1 MKGKRLYKKSVNS
14 HKKICQNIQNKEKEK
29 RLLLYRYMPYEAF
42 EKTIEDW
49 SLKLTIPYET
59 NDPFEFMPLYQN
71 LKNINNKQIIAAK
84 DNPPGMLCFSTSMT
98 SASMWGHYADRHKGV
113 CLIFDFPCVPKK
125 VPITSST
132 DTIQSYVI
140 GKYENLETNP
150 DPKLLIFPV
159 IYSPQR
165 PPCIQRHEYD
175 ASGGHDFGQLMRL
188 LTTKDQSWKIEQ
200 EHRIFIPI
208 KDKNNSIK
216 NRMIFSSFHMKYL
229 RGVILGPQ
237 CPYSINYISL
247 LIQQKFKKLNKI
259 NNIEIY
265 NSLYHPTEY
274 KIIAIYWMQ
283 ILQKMQPNLI
293 LSSQLYT

>member
-1 MKGKRLYKKSVNS
+1 MKRKKRYKKSVTS
-14 HKKICQNIQNKEKEK
+14 HKKICQNIQNKENEK

-59 NDPFEFMPLYQN
+59 NDPFEFMPRCQD
-71 LKNINNKQIIAAK
+71 LKDIISKQILTAK
-84 DNPPGMLCFSTSMT
+84 NNPPGMLCFSTSMT

-113 CLIFDFPCVPKK
+113 CLIFDFPCVPRK

-140 GKYENLETNP
+140 KKYENLKIKP

-159 IYSPQR
+159 IYSTQR
-165 PPCIQRHEYD
+165 PPSIQRHAYD

-188 LTTKDQSWKIEQ
+188 LTAKDQSWEIEQ

-208 KDKNNSIK
+208 KDRNNSIK
-216 NRMIFSSFHMKYL
+216 NKMIFSSFHMEYL

-237 CPYSINYISL
+237 CPYSKNYIWL
-247 LIQQKFKKLNKI
+247 WIEQKKTISKKI

-265 NSLYHPTEY
+265 DSEYHPTEY
-274 KIIAIYWMQ
+274 KIISKYW
-283 ILQKMQPNLI
+283 IENLQKMKSNLI
-293 LSSQLYT
+293 LPSQLDI

>member
-1 MKGKRLYKKSVNS
+1 MRRKKQYRKSVNS
-14 HKKICQNIQNKEKEK
+14 HKKISQDIQNQENEK

-59 NDPFEFMPLYQN
+59 NDPFEFMPCCQN
-71 LKNINNKQIIAAK
+71 LKDVADKQILTAK
-84 DNPPGMLCFSTSMT
+84 KNPPGILCFSTSMT

-113 CLIFDFPCVPKK
+113 CLIFDFPCIPKM
-125 VPITSST
+125 VPITSRT
-132 DTIQSYVI
+132 DTTQSYII
-140 GKYENLETNP
+140 GKYENLEKEP

-159 IYSPQR
+159 KYSSQR
-165 PPCIQRHEYD
+165 PPSVQRHAYD
-175 ASGGHDFGQLMRL
+175 TSGGHDFGQLIRL
-188 LTTKDQSWKIEQ
+188 LTTKDQSWEIEQ

-208 KDKNNSIK
+208 EDKNNSIK

-237 CPYSINYISL
+237 CPYSKNYISL
-247 LIQQKFKKLNKI
+247 WIKQKNTILKKS

-265 NSLYHPTEY
+265 SSEYHPIEY
-274 KIIAIYWMQ
+274 KIIAREWIK
-283 ILQKMQPNLI
+283 ILREMKSNLI
-293 LSSQLYT
+293 ISSQLDI